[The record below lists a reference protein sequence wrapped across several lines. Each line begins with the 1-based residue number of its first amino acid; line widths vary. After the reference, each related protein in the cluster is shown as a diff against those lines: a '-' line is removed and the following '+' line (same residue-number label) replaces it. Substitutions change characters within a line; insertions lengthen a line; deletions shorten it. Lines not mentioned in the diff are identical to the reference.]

1 MPGLHTYRP
10 THPIYRKL
18 AVLTEGTCDIYR
30 NKTAMGLLR
39 FRPEDVRCVLDSNH
53 VGTDLSSMPGIDTKI
68 PVVSTIREVLDL
80 GVEWLVIGVN
90 TPGGSLPDS
99 IRPLIYEAIR
109 NRIGIISGLH
119 ESVNGD
125 PNLVSLAARY
135 AVELVNLRATPD
147 DRIVSTGKA
156 RSTKAFRVLTVG
168 TDANI
173 GKTTVALMLERYLN
187 SVKKYHVA
195 AGFVSTSQDG
205 ILITGRGVAVDRMI
219 SDFAGGMVEQL
230 VLSNDR
236 GHDVLLIEGQ
246 NSILSPCY
254 SGTAMSLVH
263 GSCPDAMILCH
274 NPRRTLLRHTDAPVP
289 PLATYIDLYE
299 RVLAPV
305 HPGKVVGIAL
315 NTLELTD
322 DEAAA
327 AIAAA
332 SKETGL
338 PVADVIREGA
348 DGCKRLADAVLAAR
362 AAKRAQRKTSA
373 KPAVTIA
380 AKGLNKKSLAKKSP
394 AKKTSIE
401 KNLKKPAKTAPK
413 KAVKALSKGAR

>member
-39 FRPEDVRCVLDSNH
+39 FRPEDVRCVLDSKH
-53 VGTDLSSMPGIDTKI
+53 VGTDLSSMPGIDTDI
-68 PVVSTIREVLDL
+68 PVVSTIREVLEL

-187 SVKKYHVA
+187 SVKK
-195 AGFVSTSQDG
+195 TRSQ
-205 ILITGRGVAVDRMI
+205 RASSRPARM
-219 SDFAGGMVEQL
+219 
-230 VLSNDR
+230 
-236 GHDVLLIEGQ
+236 
-246 NSILSPCY
+246 
-254 SGTAMSLVH
+254 
-263 GSCPDAMILCH
+263 
-274 NPRRTLLRHTDAPVP
+274 
-289 PLATYIDLYE
+289 
-299 RVLAPV
+299 
-305 HPGKVVGIAL
+305 
-315 NTLELTD
+315 
-322 DEAAA
+322 
-327 AIAAA
+327 A
-332 SKETGL
+332 S
-338 PVADVIREGA
+338 
-348 DGCKRLADAVLAAR
+348 
-362 AAKRAQRKTSA
+362 S
-373 KPAVTIA
+373 
-380 AKGLNKKSLAKKSP
+380 SP
-394 AKKTSIE
+394 A
-401 KNLKKPAKTAPK
+401 
-413 KAVKALSKGAR
+413 GA

>member
-18 AVLTEGTCDIYR
+18 AVLTEGTRDIYR

-39 FRPEDVRCVLDSNH
+39 FRPEDVLCVLDSNH
-53 VGTDLSSMPGIDTKI
+53 VGTDLSSMPGIDTQI

-80 GVEWLVIGVN
+80 GVEWLVIGIN

-147 DRIVSTGKA
+147 DRIVSTGQA
-156 RSTKAFRVLTVG
+156 RTTKAFRVLTVG

-173 GKTTVALMLERYLN
+173 GKTTVALTLDRYIN
-187 SVKKYHVA
+187 SVKKYHVLSR
-195 AGFVSTSQDG
+195 FVSTSQDG

-236 GHDVLLIEGQ
+236 GHDVLMIEGQ

-254 SGTAMSLVH
+254 SGTAISLLH

-315 NTLELTD
+315 NTLEMSD
-322 DEAAA
+322 AEAAA

-332 SKETGL
+332 GKETGL
-338 PVADVIREGA
+338 PVADLIREGA
-348 DGCKRLADAVLAAR
+348 EGCKRLADAILAAR
-362 AAKRAQRKTSA
+362 SEHRAQRKASTA
-373 KPAVTIA
+373 KPAAKTLAKPA
-380 AKGLNKKSLAKKSP
+380 AKTVA
-394 AKKTSIE
+394 
-401 KNLKKPAKTAPK
+401 KPAARKAPTK
-413 KAVKALSKGAR
+413 RAGKAVAVKAVKKGAR